1 MSEYNQNE
9 VTIIPEYDDNGTVN
23 YHLPNAKTDKNLVAV
38 CPKVADKVIPV
49 IFIPGVMG
57 SNLKDK
63 NGREIWRADFYKG
76 LDMIGWGFKNGK
88 ERKEL
93 LNHKTTFVDD
103 KGKILYNEQVD
114 SIFPS
119 RKKRGWGTALYLSY
133 GEMLEALQFMLNDQH
148 LLLENLAGT
157 TKHLTSRQQLIGENM
172 GAELGEEP
180 LTDEE
185 VRHSYEFLFPL
196 HVFGYNWLQS
206 NSKSAQKL
214 DEFVSDVLEL
224 YCGRLAVEK
233 VILITHSMGGLV
245 ARHYSENMAGRN
257 KILGIIHGVMPDLG
271 SPATYRRMKTGER
284 GLFGAII
291 GSNAEELMPVLAQ
304 SPGPLQLLPG
314 KAYGSGWLKIK
325 SDGKIQ
331 SKPQEDPYEEI
342 YLNEQDWWRLCEKA
356 LLLGDE
362 EKEWGKYIENIKY
375 NVKVFIEELN
385 GKYHPQT
392 WAFYGAGSEHPSE
405 ESLTWYERPYKLPLP
420 TYRESAGKKFELTS
434 SASPG
439 DGTVP
444 VKSGRIGWSGLRSLL
459 ATNVDHEGAYAS
471 NIRKGKETS
480 LTLKFTLRAIV
491 KMVQSVPGT
500 GGN

>member
-1 MSEYNQNE
+1 MSEHNQNE
-9 VTIIPEYDDNGTVN
+9 VIITPEYDDNGKAN

-49 IFIPGVMG
+49 IFLPGVMG
-57 SNLKDK
+57 SNLKDED
-63 NGREIWRADFYKG
+63 GGGIWRANFYKG
-76 LDMIGWGFKNGK
+76 LDMISWGFKDGE
-88 ERKEL
+88 ERKKL

-114 SIFPS
+114 GIFPS

-133 GEMLEALQFMLNDQH
+133 GEMLDALQFMLNDQH
-148 LLLENLAGT
+148 LLLENLAGA
-157 TKHLTSRQQLIGENM
+157 TKHLTFRQQLIGENM
-172 GAELGEEP
+172 RAELGEEP

-206 NSKSAQKL
+206 NSESAKKL
-214 DEFVSDVLEL
+214 DKYVSDVLEL

-245 ARHYSENMAGRN
+245 ARHYSENMAGRD

-284 GLFGAII
+284 GLVGAII
-291 GSNAEELMPVLAQ
+291 GSNAEEMMPVLAQ

-325 SDGKIQ
+325 SAGKIQ
-331 SKPQEDPYEEI
+331 SKPLADPYEEI
-342 YLNEQDWWRLCEKA
+342 YLNELDWWRLCEKD

-362 EKEWGKYIENIKY
+362 EKEWDKYFNNIKKI
-375 NVKVFIEELN
+375 VRKFIEGLN

-392 WAFYGAGSEHPSE
+392 WAFYGASSEHPSD
-405 ESLTWYERPYKLPLP
+405 ESLIWSERPYKLPLP
-420 TYRESAGKKFELTS
+420 TYRESAGRKFELTS

-459 ATNVDHEGAYAS
+459 ATKVDHEGAYAS
-471 NIRKGKETS
+471 NIQKGKETS
-480 LTLKFTLRAIV
+480 MALKFTLRAIV
-491 KMVQSVPGT
+491 KMVQSVPVT
-500 GGN
+500 GRN